1 MSLEPGSV
9 PIRPRGAK
17 LRPAGGGPSP
27 QGGASKE
34 AQSGACAPPQGRPT
48 RAPPISRDPSRPLPT
63 PHTLTRVGGPTGPRR
78 WPSLH
83 TAETTALTTHV
94 VSLRPLILQ
103 HMPCRRRPGTV
114 AAWKHQITRWHARVS
129 SRDGVP
135 GALLQEICGGTGG
148 MVKRCVQAHLCS
160 MSNTPT
166 WLGTPELRPDARTRY
181 TNLFT
186 GRYHFTFV
194 SAARRALSQ
203 SSESSPQTAC
213 SEGEWWQG

>member
-1 MSLEPGSV
+1 M
-9 PIRPRGAK
+9 IRPWGPTR
-17 LRPAGGGPSP
+17 RPAAGRAPPEAGR
-27 QGGASKE
+27 SKWV
-34 AQSGACAPPQGRPT
+34 QSRAYAPPQGPPT
-48 RAPPISRDPSRPLPT
+48 RPPPISRGPSRPLPT
-63 PHTLTRVGGPTGPRR
+63 TRTLTRVGGPTGPRR

-114 AAWKHQITRWHARVS
+114 AAWKRQITRWHARVS

-148 MVKRCVQAHLCS
+148 MVKRCVQAHVCS
-160 MSNTPT
+160 VSTTPT
-166 WLGTPELRPDARTRY
+166 WPGAPELRPDARPRY